1 MDCENVYTAVLTESG
16 VEQISQDQLYFM
28 IAVRWDFFFRSGDP
42 RIWHFV
48 ERNFQA
54 HLLIFVCIQAYNF
67 VGLCHLDLAF
77 TLSSWNMVSNNVMTL
92 TLSPLVRRIP
102 FFSKLEL
109 HICLA

>member
-1 MDCENVYTAVLTESG
+1 MDCENVYTAALTESG
-16 VEQISQDQLYFM
+16 TDHAGSAVV
-28 IAVRWDFFFRSGDP
+28 IAVHWDFFLRRP
-42 RIWHFV
+42 TWHFV
-48 ERNFQA
+48 ERNFQT
-54 HLLIFVCIQAYNF
+54 HLLTFVCIQTYNF